1 MTGRG
6 LIDIHHHFV
15 PPFYLEENREA
26 IVESWGGKL
35 SPPWSSWT
43 PEKSIEAMD
52 RNGISRAILSLSS
65 PGVWVG
71 DASGVRKLA
80 RRVNEYGAGLGRD
93 HPGRYGLFAS
103 VPLPD
108 TEGSLREIE
117 HALDVLKADGIA
129 LLTSYE
135 GKWLGDESYR
145 PVLDE
150 LDRRGA
156 VVFVH
161 PTVPR
166 SCRTLLPG
174 VPPVVT
180 EIPQDTSR
188 AIANLLYS
196 GTLSRCRKIRFIFTH
211 AGGAMP
217 ITYGR
222 MVQFAPKELARDAPE
237 GIAFEIGRHHYD
249 IAATAHAPA
258 IAALRSL
265 VPASQVLFGTDSPF
279 APAESTVAGMRNVG
293 FSDRELRAIGRGN
306 SLSLLRRAD
315 REPAPFGGAITVPG

>member
-108 TEGSLREIE
+108 TEGSLREI
-117 HALDVLKADGIA
+117 
-129 LLTSYE
+129 
-135 GKWLGDESYR
+135 
-145 PVLDE
+145 
-150 LDRRGA
+150 
-156 VVFVH
+156 
-161 PTVPR
+161 
-166 SCRTLLPG
+166 
-174 VPPVVT
+174 
-180 EIPQDTSR
+180 
-188 AIANLLYS
+188 
-196 GTLSRCRKIRFIFTH
+196 
-211 AGGAMP
+211 
-217 ITYGR
+217 
-222 MVQFAPKELARDAPE
+222 
-237 GIAFEIGRHHYD
+237 
-249 IAATAHAPA
+249 
-258 IAALRSL
+258 
-265 VPASQVLFGTDSPF
+265 
-279 APAESTVAGMRNVG
+279 
-293 FSDRELRAIGRGN
+293 
-306 SLSLLRRAD
+306 
-315 REPAPFGGAITVPG
+315 